1 MTKDQ
6 FDQALAAAR
15 AELCNTLEGLNGTEF
30 QEPTVTSIAL
40 TRNCDI
46 DRHLANIP
54 SGHKGDA
61 GNTDFVYIIRL
72 AKDAGTSVKEL
83 HSAVEDLRQKIQKKD
98 FCKINEKHISN
109 TLYVGRSKT
118 LRSRLSQHLGA
129 ANHGV
134 YAMHMQR
141 WVSQNP
147 LKLEISYLTF
157 KNESNLLIQTIE
169 DALWTAE
176 KPAFGKKGGR

>member
-15 AELCNTLEGLNGTEF
+15 AEICNTLDGLNGTKF
-30 QEPTVTSIAL
+30 QEPTAISIAL

-46 DRHLANIP
+46 EHHLSHIP
-54 SGHKGDA
+54 TGHKGDA
-61 GNTDFVYIIRL
+61 GNTDFIYIIRL
-72 AKDAGTSVKEL
+72 AKDANTSAKEL
-83 HSAVEDLRQKIQKKD
+83 HSALEGHRKKIEKKD
-98 FCKINEKHISN
+98 FCKINEKHSSN
-109 TLYVGRSKT
+109 TLYIGRSKT

-141 WVSQNP
+141 WISQNL

-157 KNESNLLIQTIE
+157 KNESNLLIQAIE